1 MFQWL
6 QIRTNPL
13 LTAKY
18 ASPLLRKSSCFLNC
32 VFPKMRSKGT
42 GPCWPRLQSAA
53 FQVLCW
59 RLRAPFLAIH
69 MVGFDRSCLLNL
81 LFWTRFSEPN
91 KMARKGSLGGD
102 FPVFRYFQL
111 FIFPVEVRE
120 KGGKWSQSRQWEG
133 HSSFRAPKKVP
144 SPSLEIC
151 AFSRGIASW
160 ISSPS
165 SNLAMPRR
173 EGVDK
178 SSQESPLSWAH

>member
-18 ASPLLRKSSCFLNC
+18 ASPLLRKTSCFLNR
-32 VFPKMRSKGT
+32 VFPKMRSKGI
-42 GPCWPRLQSAA
+42 GPCGPRLQSAA
-53 FQVLCW
+53 FQVLSW

-91 KMARKGSLGGD
+91 KMAHKGSLGGD
-102 FPVFRYFQL
+102 FPVFWYFQL
-111 FIFPVEVRE
+111 FLFPVEVRE

-178 SSQESPLSWAH
+178 SSQESPFSRAH